1 MPYSLSYAN
10 LTTAVRDYTEVS
22 STVLTQTLIDQ
33 MIANAEQ
40 RIWLDVP
47 VDSNRKVS
55 QGAGLAVDDN
65 TINVPAG
72 CVFVRGVEVFNSTSD
87 TDGAGTWLIKKDQTY
102 LTEYVNRLYGPEGD
116 LAATATTQD
125 VTGFPKYYAMFGGA
139 TSMGST
145 TSGGLY
151 IAPTP
156 DQAYMFRIYY
166 DHMPTQLSS
175 ATATTYLTDYFP
187 QGLLYACLVEAYG
200 FLKGPMEMLTYYEQR
215 YKQEVDKFGLEQIGR
230 RRRGD
235 YTSGTIRIPMNTPST
250 TDSGLVK

>member
-10 LTTAVRDYTEVS
+10 LTTAVREYTEVS
-22 STVLTQTLIDQ
+22 ATVLTQTLIDQ

-47 VDSNRKVS
+47 IDSNRKVS
-55 QGAGLAVDDN
+55 EAAGLVVDDN

-72 CVFVRGVEVFNSTSD
+72 CVFVRGVEVFNSTAD
-87 TDGAGTWLIKKDQTY
+87 TEGDGTWLIKKDQTY
-102 LTEYVNRLYGPEGD
+102 LSEFVDRKTGPEGN
-116 LAATATTQD
+116 LTAQD

-139 TSMGST
+139 TAMSDT

-151 IAPTP
+151 LAPTP

-175 ATATTYLTDYFP
+175 ATTTTYLTNYFP
-187 QGLLYACLVEAYG
+187 QGLLYATLVEAYG
-200 FLKGPMEMLTYYEQR
+200 FLKGPMDMLTLYENK
-215 YKQEVDKFGLEQIGR
+215 YKQEIAKFAGVQIGR
-230 RRRGD
+230 RRRDD
-235 YTSGTIRIPMNTPST
+235 YTDGTVRIPIKSPNP
-250 TDSGLVK
+250 